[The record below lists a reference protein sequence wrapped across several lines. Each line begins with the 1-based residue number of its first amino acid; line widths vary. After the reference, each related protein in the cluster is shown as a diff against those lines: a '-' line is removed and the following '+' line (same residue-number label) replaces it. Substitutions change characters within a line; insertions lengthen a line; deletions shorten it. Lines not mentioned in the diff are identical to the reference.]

1 MQDHAPL
8 PRRRTR
14 LLSIIAR
21 RLTTAALLGLLL
33 LSGLVGGGVVVVP
46 RHLNPFVPLRV
57 ADEVNWLTRIK
68 LSRLEHN
75 APQCLS
81 VLADADVSFTPVAD
95 DQEGQ
100 GCILQGA
107 VQVKRASRALSDS
120 FTASCPLAVAWALFD
135 EHVIGPAARRH
146 LGLDVVRVIHV
157 GSYACRNINHR
168 VTGRRSEHATA
179 NAIDIV
185 GFVLA
190 DGQEVTLRRDWSEKN
205 APRAAFLRAL
215 RDGACGFFDV
225 VLSPDYNEAH
235 RDHFHFD
242 MGAYRACR

>member
-1 MQDHAPL
+1 MP
-8 PRRRTR
+8 
-14 LLSIIAR
+14 
-21 RLTTAALLGLLL
+21 G
-33 LSGLVGGGVVVVP
+33 
-46 RHLNPFVPLRV
+46 HLNPFVPLRV

-75 APQCLS
+75 GPQCLS

-95 DQEGQ
+95 DREGL

-146 LGLDVVRVIHV
+146 LGRDVVRVIHV

>member
-1 MQDHAPL
+1 M
-8 PRRRTR
+8 
-14 LLSIIAR
+14 
-21 RLTTAALLGLLL
+21 
-33 LSGLVGGGVVVVP
+33 P

-57 ADEVNWLTRIK
+57 ADDVNWLTRIK

-75 APQCLS
+75 GPQCLS

>member
-1 MQDHAPL
+1 
-8 PRRRTR
+8 
-14 LLSIIAR
+14 
-21 RLTTAALLGLLL
+21 
-33 LSGLVGGGVVVVP
+33 VP
-46 RHLNPFVPLRV
+46 GHLNPFVPLRV

-75 APQCLS
+75 GPQCLS

-95 DQEGQ
+95 DREGL

-146 LGLDVVRVIHV
+146 LGRDVVRVIHV